1 MYPHQSTKGN
11 FTIRKDESSSYLK
24 MNSTLWWPL
33 GFQLP
38 TEAQWHR
45 AFQILLKNLQSSP
58 KLIKTAS
65 HQMAYN
71 TDSLLLRKYLA
82 PSILQ

>member
-11 FTIRKDESSSYLK
+11 FIIRKDERSFYSK
-24 MNSTLWWPL
+24 INSTLWWRL
-33 GFQLP
+33 DFKLP
-38 TEAQWHR
+38 IEAQWQK
-45 AFQILLKNLQSSP
+45 AFHILLKNLQSCP
-58 KLIKTAS
+58 KLIKTTS

-71 TDSLLLRKYLA
+71 TDSLSLRKYLA